1 MTIASTIRTLLAAA
15 LAALLPAAASAQHSE
30 TIDIEGVEI
39 VGHRPLK
46 QIGIQSTKMDSL
58 VLKESISLSVADI
71 LTQNTPVFIKSYGR
85 GSMAT
90 ASMRGTAPSH
100 TKVTW
105 NGMSLN
111 SPMLGMVDF
120 SYIPAYLVDD
130 AELYHGAGSVGVS
143 GGGLG
148 GAVTLSTRPADEHGL
163 SLRYVQ
169 GIGSFSTYD
178 EFLRAS
184 YGNDRWKASTRI
196 LYSSSDNDFRYTNY
210 HKIKQPVYDAEGNVV
225 GSRYVEDRNRSADFA
240 DFHILQEAYHNTR
253 SGHRIGLAAW
263 YMSSHRGIPK
273 ISADYRDDSSTRT
286 RQNENT
292 LRAVVSWEKISGSFK
307 AGARAG
313 YTYTDMLYTY
323 SYDLTGTGEQ
333 MREGIHSQSYVNSL
347 FAKADIEYAL
357 SDKWLFTA
365 DIALNQHFVQSIDR
379 SVIVQDGS
387 SAVIGYKEARAE
399 VSAYA
404 SIRYKPTER
413 IGLAACVRDDMYG
426 DSFTPPVPAL
436 YVDALLS
443 KRGELTLK
451 GSVTRNYRYPT
462 LNDLYFMPGGNPDLR
477 PEKGISYDAGLS
489 THVRRQRLDFSAAA
503 TWFDS
508 YIDDWI
514 LWRATPKGFWTPLNI
529 KQVHSYGIELRASL
543 SVTWSQD
550 WSLKASGLY
559 TVTHAVNHGDPV
571 SVNDASIGKQLPYIP
586 VYSASATVRLDW
598 RKWSIVY
605 KWNHYSE
612 RHTTSSNDLR
622 ISDSV
627 QPYYMSDLSLERRIA
642 TRPLDL
648 SLRFDIRNLLDEEYE
663 TVLSHP
669 MPRMNFGFYIG
680 ITPKFRNAAA
690 GRY

>member
-1 MTIASTIRTLLAAA
+1 M
-15 LAALLPAAASAQHSE
+15 
-30 TIDIEGVEI
+30 
-39 VGHRPLK
+39 
-46 QIGIQSTKMDSL
+46 
-58 VLKESISLSVADI
+58 
-71 LTQNTPVFIKSYGR
+71 
-85 GSMAT
+85 
-90 ASMRGTAPSH
+90 
-100 TKVTW
+100 
-105 NGMSLN
+105 
-111 SPMLGMVDF
+111 
-120 SYIPAYLVDD
+120 
-130 AELYHGAGSVGVS
+130 
-143 GGGLG
+143 
-148 GAVTLSTRPADEHGL
+148 
-163 SLRYVQ
+163 
-169 GIGSFSTYD
+169 
-178 EFLRAS
+178 
-184 YGNDRWKASTRI
+184 
-196 LYSSSDNDFRYTNY
+196 
-210 HKIKQPVYDAEGNVV
+210 
-225 GSRYVEDRNRSADFA
+225 
-240 DFHILQEAYHNTR
+240 
-253 SGHRIGLAAW
+253 
-263 YMSSHRGIPK
+263 
-273 ISADYRDDSSTRT
+273 
-286 RQNENT
+286 
-292 LRAVVSWEKISGSFK
+292 
-307 AGARAG
+307 
-313 YTYTDMLYTY
+313 
-323 SYDLTGTGEQ
+323 
-333 MREGIHSQSYVNSL
+333 
-347 FAKADIEYAL
+347 
-357 SDKWLFTA
+357 
-365 DIALNQHFVQSIDR
+365 QSIDR

>member
-1 MTIASTIRTLLAAA
+1 
-15 LAALLPAAASAQHSE
+15 
-30 TIDIEGVEI
+30 
-39 VGHRPLK
+39 
-46 QIGIQSTKMDSL
+46 
-58 VLKESISLSVADI
+58 
-71 LTQNTPVFIKSYGR
+71 
-85 GSMAT
+85 
-90 ASMRGTAPSH
+90 
-100 TKVTW
+100 
-105 NGMSLN
+105 
-111 SPMLGMVDF
+111 
-120 SYIPAYLVDD
+120 
-130 AELYHGAGSVGVS
+130 
-143 GGGLG
+143 
-148 GAVTLSTRPADEHGL
+148 
-163 SLRYVQ
+163 
-169 GIGSFSTYD
+169 
-178 EFLRAS
+178 
-184 YGNDRWKASTRI
+184 
-196 LYSSSDNDFRYTNY
+196 
-210 HKIKQPVYDAEGNVV
+210 
-225 GSRYVEDRNRSADFA
+225 
-240 DFHILQEAYHNTR
+240 
-253 SGHRIGLAAW
+253 
-263 YMSSHRGIPK
+263 
-273 ISADYRDDSSTRT
+273 
-286 RQNENT
+286 
-292 LRAVVSWEKISGSFK
+292 
-307 AGARAG
+307 
-313 YTYTDMLYTY
+313 
-323 SYDLTGTGEQ
+323 
-333 MREGIHSQSYVNSL
+333 
-347 FAKADIEYAL
+347 
-357 SDKWLFTA
+357 
-365 DIALNQHFVQSIDR
+365 
-379 SVIVQDGS
+379 
-387 SAVIGYKEARAE
+387 
-399 VSAYA
+399 
-404 SIRYKPTER
+404 
-413 IGLAACVRDDMYG
+413 MYG